1 MNAAKQKRHTLRFER
16 NAVCALCAAAFLIF
30 AGAAVAGWLAAPFPV
45 GAVLTGVAAFVL
57 LFAAVL
63 SVSWIR
69 YAARFYAAAADANFP
84 CAALGDNLS
93 VVFYALPPEKAEAYL
108 REKRAVPALPER
120 FTREEWLKRSD
131 TLNEIKKRLLGDAP
145 LLSYSALCPKDL
157 AAISGKSVFLSRT
170 AYHTHRAVFDYT
182 AMNAKNKFVFY
193 GEENSI

>member
-1 MNAAKQKRHTLRFER
+1 MSAAKQKRHTLRFER
-16 NAVCALCAAAFLIF
+16 NAVCALCAAVFLIF

-63 SVSWIR
+63 SVSWVR

-108 REKRAVPALPER
+108 CELNAVPPLGER
-120 FTREEWLKRSD
+120 YTREEWLERSRR
-131 TLNEIKKRLLGDAP
+131 LNEIHKSLPKGAAH
-145 LLSYSALCPKDL
+145 SFAAVCPKDL
-157 AAISGKSVFLSRT
+157 AAISGKNIFLSRT
-170 AYHTHRAVFDYT
+170 AYQTHRAAFDYT
-182 AMNAKNKFVFY
+182 ALNVKNKFVFY